1 MKKIWKIAVL
11 AAMFVGFFAS
21 SPRIQAESNKQD
33 NEVIVV
39 YKNTSGK
46 ETVIEQAD
54 TVEHVYRHIPAAAV
68 TADDKTVRELE
79 HDPDVLYVEDNL
91 QVAAA
96 DSTALKA
103 VSSSTAQNT
112 SAFSQ
117 WNIKPIQAALAWNK
131 GLTGKQVK
139 IAVIDSGISPMKSC
153 RSLAVYRWS
162 AIPLHTVMITATEH
176 MLPESSE
183 RSITD
188 GGSTASRLARSCMP

>member
-1 MKKIWKIAVL
+1 MENR
-11 AAMFVGFFAS
+11 GFGCNVRRFFRN
-21 SPRIQAESNKQD
+21 SPRIQAESNKQE

-91 QVAAA
+91 LVAAA

-103 VSSSTAQNT
+103 FSSSTAQNA

-117 WNIKPIQAALAWNK
+117 WNIKLIQAALAWNK
-131 GLTGKQVK
+131 GLSRKTGE
-139 IAVIDSGISPMKSC
+139 DRG
-153 RSLAVYRWS
+153 Y
-162 AIPLHTVMITATEH
+162 
-176 MLPESSE
+176 
-183 RSITD
+183 
-188 GGSTASRLARSCMP
+188 